1 MLSIEMAFC
10 CPLIYEY
17 MYAHKN
23 TTLCT
28 RVAAGKEVSQRQKKM
43 KQKTVYQRPPAL
55 YLSV

>member
-1 MLSIEMAFC
+1 MAFC

-17 MYAHKN
+17 MYGHKN

-28 RVAAGKEVSQRQKKM
+28 RVAAGKEVNQRQKV